1 MTHCPKT
8 FGLILGRESM
18 PDPDRAQFFVNVRMK
33 TSGVG
38 WLPALANK
46 NAPEHEKSQERDCL
60 SLILVSS
67 LIRQN
72 YAADIPL
79 SLGLRQKKG
88 HFIEE

>member
-18 PDPDRAQFFVNVRMK
+18 PDPDRALFFVNVRMK
-33 TSGVG
+33 PSVNG
-38 WLPALANK
+38 WFLSALANK

-72 YAADIPL
+72 
-79 SLGLRQKKG
+79 
-88 HFIEE
+88 